1 MKVVLE
7 LFCHSSEKLTASGS
21 GGSLHGGIKAKP
33 KSPSKVPT

>member
-21 GGSLHGGIKAKP
+21 GGLHGGIKAKP